1 MQVQRVSNQNSILK
15 FQGKGNLKKLTDPMI
30 KATKTQ
36 DSVILTNKSNGIKL
50 EIQTFPE
57 KEIKKLQDIAD
68 KIYKRKR
75 YERSFFSIK

>member
-1 MQVQRVSNQNSILK
+1 MQVQGISNQNSKLK
-15 FQGKGNLKKLTDPMI
+15 FQGKGNLKKLADPMI
-30 KATKTQ
+30 NVTKTQ
-36 DSVILTNKSNGIKL
+36 DSVILANKSNGIKL

-75 YERSFFSIK
+75 YERSLSSTK